1 MPPNEI
7 IAEIHR
13 HREELAR
20 RCDFD
25 LHKLVEFLRE
35 REAASEA
42 AGRQGVSLVRPGEA
56 AACVVRED
64 SPEV

>member
-1 MPPNEI
+1 VEENAI

-25 LHKLVEFLRE
+25 IHKLMDFYRAREVE
-35 REAASEA
+35 SEA
-42 AGRQGVSLVRPGEA
+42 AGRKLVSLVPSAGGGSCA
-56 AACVVRED
+56 VRE
-64 SPEV
+64 E